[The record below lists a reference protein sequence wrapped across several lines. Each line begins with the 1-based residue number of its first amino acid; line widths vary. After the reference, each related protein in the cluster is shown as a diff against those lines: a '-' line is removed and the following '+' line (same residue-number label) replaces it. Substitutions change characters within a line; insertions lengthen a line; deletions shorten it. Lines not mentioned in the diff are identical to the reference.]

1 MNFKECSLSWVA
13 PLNVFLLGN
22 NFNLTFLKLYM
33 FENFNFKESEKE
45 KKTTKM
51 FYLCYRFIDHKL
63 TLKKTLIFFVKR
75 CCKLFFSLFK
85 WISETKIII
94 HKPSVK
100 PRNEL

>member
-1 MNFKECSLSWVA
+1 
-13 PLNVFLLGN
+13 
-22 NFNLTFLKLYM
+22 
-33 FENFNFKESEKE
+33 
-45 KKTTKM
+45 M

-94 HKPSVK
+94 HRPSVK